1 MAIGLYTGMQQGK
14 TMVEDVRDEITNIDF
29 TSTPFFSM
37 LGVSEA
43 TNTLHQWL
51 VDEYEA
57 SADNAQAEGNDM
69 TFTDLVE
76 PTRTTNVVQLFQK
89 NIRVSNTAQRV
100 KHYGTG
106 DPYAY
111 QRSKKMV
118 EMARDIEKA
127 LIAGTR
133 ASGDSGVARRLNGA
147 IALITT
153 NKTARSSGTSLSET
167 EFNDILQGIY
177 DSGTDL
183 SVDKAFTGASLK
195 RSITSGFTGVP
206 NTTRNVEASAG
217 KIYNFVSLYES
228 NFGVVSIH
236 LEREVP
242 TTAGNKGIL
251 LVDSSKWKVAYLTD
265 GAPQHI
271 PLATIGS
278 AKRGMLEA
286 ELTLEALNE
295 GSSAYRSGYV

>member
-1 MAIGLYTGMQQGK
+1 MAIGLFTGMQQGK
-14 TMVEDVRDEITNIDF
+14 TMVEDVRDEIVNIDF
-29 TSTPFFSM
+29 ASTPFFSS
-37 LGVSEA
+37 LSDSEA

-51 VDEYEA
+51 NDVYEDP
-57 SADNAQAEGNDM
+57 ADNANAEGNDM
-69 TFTDLVE
+69 VFTDLTE
-76 PTRTTNVVQLFQK
+76 PTRSTNIVQLFQK
-89 NIRVSNTAQRV
+89 DIRVSNTSQRV
-100 KHYGTG
+100 KHYGAG

-111 QRSKKMV
+111 QRSKRMV

-133 ASGDSGVARRLNGA
+133 ASGDSGVARRLDGA

-153 NKTARSSGTSLSET
+153 NKTARNSGTSLSET

-177 DSGTDL
+177 DNGTDL
-183 SVDKAFTGASLK
+183 SVDKGYTGASLK
-195 RSITSGFTGVP
+195 RAISGYTAGSTKFTQAEDG
-206 NTTRNVEASAG
+206 RL
-217 KIYNFVSLYES
+217 YNSFSVYES
-228 NFGVVSIH
+228 DFGVVTVM

-251 LVDSSKWKVAYLTD
+251 LVDSTKWRTAYLTD
-265 GAPQHI
+265 GRPQHM

>member
-1 MAIGLYTGMQQGK
+1 MAIGLITPMQQGK
-14 TMVEDVRDEITNIDF
+14 TMVEDVTDELVNVDYA
-29 TSTPFFSM
+29 STPFYSS
-37 LGVSEA
+37 LAESQA

-51 VDEYEA
+51 TDTYA
-57 SADNAQAEGNDM
+57 SAAHNAAIEGNDM
-69 TFTDLVE
+69 TFNDLTE
-76 PTRTTNVVQLFQK
+76 PTRSTNIVQLFQK
-89 NIRVSNTAQRV
+89 DVRVSNTAQRV
-100 KHYGTG
+100 AHYATG

-111 QRSKKMV
+111 QKTKKMV

-127 LIAGTR
+127 LVAGTR
-133 ASGDSGVARRLNGA
+133 ASGSSGVARQLDGA

-153 NKTARSSGTSLSET
+153 NKTTRNSGTSLSET

-183 SVDKAFTGASLK
+183 NVDKAFTGAALK
-195 RSITSGFTGVP
+195 RVISGYTAGSTKFTQAEG
-206 NTTRNVEASAG
+206 N
-217 KIYNFVSLYES
+217 KLYNSFSVYES
-228 NFGVVSIH
+228 DFGVVTVM

-242 TTAGNKGIL
+242 TTAGNKAL
-251 LVDSSKWKVAYLTD
+251 LLLDSSKWRVAYLTD
-265 GAPQHI
+265 GRPQHI

-295 GSSAYRSGYV
+295 KSSAYRVGYI